1 MSVLVADKIRKTYKT
16 DVEDVHVLSSVS
28 LNVSQGEIVSIYG
41 PSGAG
46 KSTLLNVLG
55 TLDTFDSGSLT
66 INNIDV
72 KSNLDNALVRRVN
85 LGFVFQFHHLLPEFT
100 VLENLLIPQMLL
112 KIDNEEAN
120 LNASNLLKTVGM
132 LKRKNHYPDQISGGE
147 KQRVAVLRA
156 IINKPSIVLADEPTG
171 NLDTENSKLLL
182 ELFEEMNKKFN
193 QTFIIATHDDNIGK
207 ISNRSLILD
216 KGTLTK

>member
-1 MSVLVADKIRKTYKT
+1 MSVLVADKIRKTYKS
-16 DVEDVHVLSSVS
+16 DVEDLHVLSSVS

-72 KSNLDNALVRRVN
+72 KSNLDNALVRRDN